1 MGIRRLFKTIGEVYE
16 SFTKRVPTGELN
28 RFVEG
33 LRIDANRRI
42 YFATQGSVRPPT
54 FVFFT
59 DKVRNL
65 HFSDER
71 FLVNRLRE
79 KFGFHGTPVVIKLK
93 KRH

>member
-1 MGIRRLFKTIGEVYE
+1 
-16 SFTKRVPTGELN
+16 
-28 RFVEG
+28 VEG
-33 LRIDANRRI
+33 LTFDVDRRI

-59 DKVRNL
+59 DKVRDL
-65 HFSDER
+65 HFSHER

-79 KFGFHGTPVVIKLK
+79 RFGFRGTPVVIKLK